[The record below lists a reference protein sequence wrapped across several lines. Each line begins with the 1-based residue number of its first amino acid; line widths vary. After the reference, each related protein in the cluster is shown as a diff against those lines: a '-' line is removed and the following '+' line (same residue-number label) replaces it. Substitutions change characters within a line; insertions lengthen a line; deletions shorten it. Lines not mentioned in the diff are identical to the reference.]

1 MTAIDSLGAE
11 GGVWINP
18 PQAWTVEEGTL
29 RFKTD
34 LNTDFW
40 QQTYYGFQR
49 HTGHAFGF
57 YLEGDF
63 TVQVKVMAGFS
74 HLYDQAGLFLLDD
87 DLHWVKAGIEFND
100 GQSSIGSVVTRNM
113 SDWATGIFPGDPGT
127 FWMRATLENEA
138 LRIQYST
145 DGKTWPLLRLCYW
158 PETRKRFVGVMSCT
172 PERQGLDV
180 IFDEF
185 TLGPPSNKPLHDLS

>member
-18 PQAWTVEEGTL
+18 PQVWTVEEGKL

-40 QQTYYGFQR
+40 QQTYYGFKR

-63 TVQVKVMAGFS
+63 TVQVKVTAGFS

-113 SDWATGIFPGDPGT
+113 SDWATGYSPAIRGHSGCVPR
-127 FWMRATLENEA
+127 WKMR
-138 LRIQYST
+138 RCGYST
-145 DGKTWPLLRLCYW
+145 QRM
-158 PETRKRFVGVMSCT
+158 V
-172 PERQGLDV
+172 
-180 IFDEF
+180 
-185 TLGPPSNKPLHDLS
+185 KPGRY